1 MPCPRARDM
10 TSDMTWREGGVRR
23 CGSSS
28 ALKDA
33 CRRVVPANT
42 SNTPRSLPSLI
53 HDITSLH
60 DHTTA
65 PNTTT
70 MSGSNGSSNT
80 TTVVRLRKKVTQG
93 KLGHSSRPH
102 SFAGTFNRD
111 QEEVNTRTRL
121 VFWPHAGLASRRNSL
136 NEYEVRRL
144 SQENSTSNTLQ
155 DSSQFAKFRISPSP
169 SPRG

>member
-10 TSDMTWREGGVRR
+10 TSDMTWREWGVRR

-42 SNTPRSLPSLI
+42 SNTPRSLPSLL
-53 HDITSLH
+53 HGTSLH
-60 DHTTA
+60 HQTTA

-70 MSGSNGSSNT
+70 MSGGNGTTT

-121 VFWPHAGLASRRNSL
+121 VFWPHAGLASRRSSL

-155 DSSQFAKFRISPSP
+155 DSSQFAKFPISPSP

>member
-28 ALKDA
+28 VLKDA
-33 CRRVVPANT
+33 CRRVVPAYT
-42 SNTPRSLPSLI
+42 SNTPRSLPSLLNG
-53 HDITSLH
+53 TSLH
-60 DHTTA
+60 HQITA

-70 MSGSNGSSNT
+70 MSGSNGSSA

-121 VFWPHAGLASRRNSL
+121 VFWPNAGLARRRSSFT
-136 NEYEVRRL
+136 EYEVRRL
-144 SQENSTSNTLQ
+144 SHENSTSNSLQ
-155 DSSQFAKFRISPSP
+155 DSNQFAKFPISASP